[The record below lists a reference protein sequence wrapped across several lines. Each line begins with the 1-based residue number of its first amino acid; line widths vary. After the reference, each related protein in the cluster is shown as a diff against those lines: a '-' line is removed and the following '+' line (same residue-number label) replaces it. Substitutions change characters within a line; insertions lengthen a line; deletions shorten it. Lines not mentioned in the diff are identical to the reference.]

1 MFGGGKSFMSGL
13 RSFRSGV
20 VPFLLLPLLAACAG
34 SVAPP
39 KSAGTYKVGNPYQ
52 IAGKWYYPSDD
63 PHYQETGTASW
74 YGPTFH
80 GKSTA
85 NGEQFNEN
93 DVTAAHRTLP
103 MPSYVEVTN
112 LENGRKLVVRVNDRG
127 PFAKDRIIDLSRR
140 SAQLLGVEQA
150 GTARVHVK
158 RIYPTGQPPA
168 VVAVAPPPPPAPVT
182 VATVPVGDI
191 FVQVAALSDRG
202 RASSLAAELTRFG
215 VSNISSTGTG
225 FYRVRVGPFADEAS
239 AAAVLAQLQAAGYA
253 EARVVGLKPTA

>member
-1 MFGGGKSFMSGL
+1 MASVV
-13 RSFRSGV
+13 RFRSGLA
-20 VPFLLLPLLAACAG
+20 PLLLLPLLAACAG
-34 SVAPP
+34 SVQAPR
-39 KSAGTYKVGNPYQ
+39 SAGTYKVGNPYQ

-158 RIYPTGQPPA
+158 RIYPKGQPPA
-168 VVAVAPPPPPAPVT
+168 VVAAASPPPVT
-182 VATVPVGDI
+182 IVPVGDI

-202 RASSLAAELTRFG
+202 RASSLAAELSRFG

-225 FYRVRVGPFADEAS
+225 FRFLGGGARSVTGDATSPCRIATLAT
-239 AAAVLAQLQAAGYA
+239 AA
-253 EARVVGLKPTA
+253 

>member
-1 MFGGGKSFMSGL
+1 MSG
-13 RSFRSGV
+13 FRSVRSGLA
-20 VPFLLLPLLAACAG
+20 PFLLLPLLAACAG
-34 SVAPP
+34 SVQAP

-85 NGEQFNEN
+85 NGEQFDEN

-140 SAQLLGVEQA
+140 SAQLLGVEQQ

-158 RIYPTGQPPA
+158 RIYPNGQQPA
-168 VVAVAPPPPPAPVT
+168 VVAAAPPPATIVPA
-182 VATVPVGDI
+182 GDI
-191 FVQVAALSDRG
+191 FVQVAALSDRD

-239 AAAVLAQLQAAGYA
+239 AVAVLAQLQAAGYA

>member
-1 MFGGGKSFMSGL
+1 MVLSVRSGL
-13 RSFRSGV
+13 A
-20 VPFLLLPLLAACAG
+20 PLLLLPLLAACAG
-34 SVAPP
+34 SVQAP

-52 IAGKWYYPSDD
+52 IAGKWYYPADD

-85 NGEQFNEN
+85 NGETFNEN

-103 MPSYVEVTN
+103 MPSWVEVTN

-127 PFAKDRIIDLSRR
+127 PFAKERIIDLSRR
-140 SAQLLGVEQA
+140 SAQLLGVEQQ

-158 RIYPTGQPPA
+158 RIYPKGQQPTVTA
-168 VVAVAPPPPPAPVT
+168 APLPPAPVPAPVI
-182 VATVPVGDI
+182 VAQPPVSEI

-202 RASSLAAELTRFG
+202 RAATLAAEISRFG
-215 VSNISSTGTG
+215 VSNVTSTGTG

-239 AAAVLAQLQAAGYA
+239 AAAVLAQMQAAGYA
-253 EARVVGLKPTA
+253 EARLVGLGPNT

>member
-1 MFGGGKSFMSGL
+1 MVGIAGHLKAGFA
-13 RSFRSGV
+13 
-20 VPFLLLPLLAACAG
+20 PFLLLPLLAACAG
-34 SVAPP
+34 SVQAP

-52 IAGKWYYPSDD
+52 IAGRWYYPSDD

-85 NGEQFNEN
+85 NGERFDEN

-103 MPSYVEVTN
+103 MPSWVEVTN

-127 PFAKDRIIDLSRR
+127 PFAKDRIIDLSRL
-140 SAQLLGVEQA
+140 SAQLLGVERQ

-158 RIYPTGQPPA
+158 RIYPKGQQPT
-168 VVAVAPPPPPAPVT
+168 VVAAAPPPPPPAPV
-182 VATVPVGDI
+182 AAPQVPPGDI

-202 RASSLAAELTRFG
+202 RAASLAAEISRFG

-239 AAAVLAQLQAAGYA
+239 AASVLAQLQAAGYA
-253 EARVVGLKPTA
+253 EARLVGLGPRA

>member
-1 MFGGGKSFMSGL
+1 MASVV
-13 RSFRSGV
+13 RFRSGL
-20 VPFLLLPLLAACAG
+20 VPILLLPLLAACAG
-34 SVAPP
+34 SVQAPR
-39 KSAGTYKVGNPYQ
+39 SAGTYKVGNPYQ

-85 NGEQFNEN
+85 NGERFDEN

-158 RIYPTGQPPA
+158 RIYPKGQPSA
-168 VVAVAPPPPPAPVT
+168 VVTAAPPPPVT
-182 VATVPVGDI
+182 IVPVGDI

-202 RASSLAAELTRFG
+202 RASNLAAELSRFG

-225 FYRVRVGPFADEAS
+225 FYRVRVGPFADETS

-253 EARVVGLKPTA
+253 EARLVGSKPTA

>member
-1 MFGGGKSFMSGL
+1 MIRIARHSAGFASL
-13 RSFRSGV
+13 
-20 VPFLLLPLLAACAG
+20 LLLPLLAACAG
-34 SVAPP
+34 SVQAP

-85 NGEQFNEN
+85 NGEQFDEN
-93 DVTAAHRTLP
+93 GVTAAHRTLP

-140 SAQLLGVEQA
+140 SAQLLGVEQQ

-158 RIYPTGQPPA
+158 RIYPKGQQPA
-168 VVAVAPPPPPAPVT
+168 VVAMASPPPPPTPVPVPV
-182 VATVPVGDI
+182 VAAPVGDI

-202 RASSLAAELTRFG
+202 RASTLAAEISRFG

-225 FYRVRVGPFADEAS
+225 FYRVRVGPFADAAS

>member
-1 MFGGGKSFMSGL
+1 MIGIARRSAGL
-13 RSFRSGV
+13 GSI
-20 VPFLLLPLLAACAG
+20 LLLPLLAACAG
-34 SVAPP
+34 SVQAP
-39 KSAGTYKVGNPYQ
+39 KSAGAYKVGNPYQ

-85 NGEQFNEN
+85 NGERFDEN

-140 SAQLLGVEQA
+140 SAQLLGVEQQ

-158 RIYPTGQPPA
+158 RIYPKGQPPA
-168 VVAVAPPPPPAPVT
+168 VVASVPSPQIPAPAPV
-182 VATVPVGDI
+182 AAAPVGDI

-202 RASSLAAELTRFG
+202 RASSLAAELSRFG

-225 FYRVRVGPFADEAS
+225 FYRVRVGPYADEAS

-253 EARVVGLKPTA
+253 DARVVGLKPSA

>member
-1 MFGGGKSFMSGL
+1 MIGIAR
-13 RSFRSGV
+13 RSAGFASIL
-20 VPFLLLPLLAACAG
+20 FLPLLAACAG
-34 SVAPP
+34 SVQAP

-112 LENGRKLVVRVNDRG
+112 LENGRKLIVRVNDRG

-140 SAQLLGVEQA
+140 SAQLLGVEQQ

-158 RIYPTGQPPA
+158 RIYPKGQPPA
-168 VVAVAPPPPPAPVT
+168 VVAAAPPPPVT
-182 VATVPVGDI
+182 IVPVGDI

-202 RASSLAAELTRFG
+202 RASSLAAELSRFG

-239 AAAVLAQLQAAGYA
+239 ATAVLAQLQAAGYA
-253 EARVVGLKPTA
+253 EARVVGSKPTA